1 LAWRWTESRRIAIAG
16 VGLAAL
22 IPPLFPS
29 PPAPPA
35 PPPGDGGGG
44 GVSVKIASTGD
55 KSETR
60 QTVPIARRPGG
71 GSRVAMSMTPSQL
84 PSLDPGDV
92 LAVSAEVQV
101 TTDCLNGEPPRQCKG
116 SSYRYNPVVGAQL
129 VLAGN
134 SEAATG
140 SGTLALEGRRRI
152 VCRQKLPSREHHC
165 MIVFTAAELPVA
177 DPSSLPCAPQCHV
190 NLVIDAHN
198 PRARANDRLIIGSTG
213 PNGGV
218 VQDKGRINVIRTRGA
233 DPSAQPLPTPPGTV
247 TAATHSPLIGGL
259 TLDKPPRKA
268 VVYSQPVEGLEARE
282 QLAARAIMKTGVVRL
297 RHNANVS
304 AQIILADSPTAIHP
318 SKAIRDISLLGGE
331 ITENN
336 GFNCTQR
343 TTPCTTDKVGVLGI
357 IHDAPGIVYVN
368 VVLSI
373 GRIGGR
379 SPGDNLVRVTEGGL
393 ELTRYPP
400 ED

>member
-1 LAWRWTESRRIAIAG
+1 
-16 VGLAAL
+16 
-22 IPPLFPS
+22 
-29 PPAPPA
+29 
-35 PPPGDGGGG
+35 
-44 GVSVKIASTGD
+44 
-55 KSETR
+55 
-60 QTVPIARRPGG
+60 
-71 GSRVAMSMTPSQL
+71 
-84 PSLDPGDV
+84 
-92 LAVSAEVQV
+92 
-101 TTDCLNGEPPRQCKG
+101 
-116 SSYRYNPVVGAQL
+116 
-129 VLAGN
+129 
-134 SEAATG
+134 
-140 SGTLALEGRRRI
+140 
-152 VCRQKLPSREHHC
+152 
-165 MIVFTAAELPVA
+165 
-177 DPSSLPCAPQCHV
+177 
-190 NLVIDAHN
+190 
-198 PRARANDRLIIGSTG
+198 
-213 PNGGV
+213 
-218 VQDKGRINVIRTRGA
+218 
-233 DPSAQPLPTPPGTV
+233 
-247 TAATHSPLIGGL
+247 
-259 TLDKPPRKA
+259 
-268 VVYSQPVEGLEARE
+268 
-282 QLAARAIMKTGVVRL
+282 MKTGVVRL